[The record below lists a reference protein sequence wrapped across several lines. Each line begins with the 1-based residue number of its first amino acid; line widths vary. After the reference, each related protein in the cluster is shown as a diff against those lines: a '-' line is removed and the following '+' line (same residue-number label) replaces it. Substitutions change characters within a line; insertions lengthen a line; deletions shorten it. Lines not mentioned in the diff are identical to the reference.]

1 MYLDCGG
8 RERHSIFS
16 LVLFAKE
23 EIKLPVPFLFQYFE
37 IAVISR
43 QLDCEFKNTQVSSKL
58 QDSLLVLLSNDK
70 IA

>member
-16 LVLFAKE
+16 LVLFAEE

-37 IAVISR
+37 MP
-43 QLDCEFKNTQVSSKL
+43 
-58 QDSLLVLLSNDK
+58 
-70 IA
+70 